1 MVATYRVLTG
11 IDYPPGKRAEAGDV
25 VDDLPGKSIKW
36 LVECGAVEK
45 VDGKAA
51 KGKMAEAV
59 VEEPVADETPV
70 DEDATPWA
78 VMAVED
84 EEDKD

>member
-11 IDYPPGKRAEAGDV
+11 INYPPGKRAEAGDV

-36 LVECGAVEK
+36 LIECGAVEK

-51 KGKMAEAV
+51 KGKKDEAV
-59 VEEPVADETPV
+59 AEEPVADETLV
-70 DEDATPWA
+70 DEDATSWA
-78 VMAVED
+78 VTAVED
-84 EEDKD
+84 EEDED